1 MSILLNCGHLRPR
14 VYKIFGLLLWCL
26 ALAACQVIA
35 RAQDTDDEIV
45 RINSTVV
52 SLEVLVT
59 DKHTG
64 ERVDGLKAED
74 FEVTDDGRPRPLA
87 FFSQG
92 QAAKDRLALVL
103 LTDLNLDSLSKVEM
117 LRLRAALRRAMWGSL
132 QFDDQVAVV
141 SLSPDFKIVRAL
153 GYDRQGVL
161 RSLTPT
167 AGGRDEQTQAAS
179 GGDIAAEVLAA
190 VRHVQDSRKQFR
202 IELVVVTERSYGTL
216 QQAAPGSVEQLL
228 ASGAVV
234 NVIRASKRKGDT
246 LDYICEQTGGE
257 NIHIRGTDYSDAL
270 EGVIENLARRYSLGF
285 VPDVAPRDHGFH
297 SLDVSVRNPNHRAL
311 EVRARRGYFAETSA
325 GRAER

>member
-1 MSILLNCGHLRPR
+1 M
-14 VYKIFGLLLWCL
+14 WCF

-35 RAQDTDDEIV
+35 CAQETDDEIV
-45 RINSTVV
+45 RINSAVV

-64 ERVDGLKAED
+64 ERIDGLKAED
-74 FEVTDDGRPRPLA
+74 FEVTDDGRPQPLA

-92 QAAKDRLALVL
+92 QAAKERLALVL
-103 LTDLNLDSLSKVEM
+103 LTDVNLNSLSKVQM

-132 QFDDQVAVV
+132 QFDDQVAVIA
-141 SLSPDFKIVRAL
+141 LSPDFKIVKAL
-153 GYDRQGVL
+153 NHDRQSVL
-161 RSLTPT
+161 ESLTPT
-167 AGGRDEQTQAAS
+167 AGGREEQTQEAS
-179 GGDIAAEVLAA
+179 RGDIAAEVLAA
-190 VRHVQDSRKQFR
+190 VRHVQESRKQFR

-234 NVIRASKRKGDT
+234 NVIRASKRRDDV

-257 NIHIRGTDYSDAL
+257 NVHIRDTDYSDAL
-270 EGVIENLARRYSLGF
+270 ERVIENLARRYSLGF
-285 VPDVAPRDHGFH
+285 IPNVALRDRGFH
-297 SLDVSVRNPNHRAL
+297 NLNVSVRIPAALGNSRTL
-311 EVRARRGYFAETSA
+311 EVRARRRYFAETFA